1 MVSIIVPV
9 YNVEKY
15 LDECVESV
23 LNLKTDVE
31 VLLIDDGSTDSS
43 GKMCDCW
50 AEREPR
56 VRVIHQENGGLSA
69 ARNTGI
75 RNSNGEY
82 VIFLDSDDF
91 LDATATDELLS
102 CLDSGADVFLGM
114 YQNYF
119 ADTQRYEE
127 ESCEGFLSCR
137 GLTPVDQFLAAVPT
151 DGRSCYMIACRFVV
165 RREFLISNDL
175 FFTSGIYHED
185 EEWTQRMLCCTDSVY
200 VTHCFFYQYRQARA
214 GAITATVK
222 PKHVFDTFTILER
235 AAELLQRQEPGSAK
249 EHYLKHRMANL
260 YLNNLLNLYVLDKQ
274 QRESGYRELLRYRD
288 ICSQWMTG
296 RIGGTVKLFD
306 RILGLRIT
314 CFLLHVL
321 RKVMK

>member
-91 LDATATDELLS
+91 LDAIATDELLS

-274 QRESGYRELLRYRD
+274 QRESGYRELLRSRD

-296 RIGGTVKLFD
+296 RIGATVKLFD